1 MTPTIRKPNTARGYR
16 AGQSAIVA
24 GLALAF
30 SLSSWAID
38 FGRITVN
45 SQQGQPLNADVVLT
59 DVPVATPDNIR
70 LIASTADAA
79 DITAVA
85 RARADGALYI
95 HVESR
100 APINTQSLAL
110 EFEISYPTADVGKGI
125 ALMATVNRTLTVA
138 IPAAAMPVQT
148 PVANGPVNI
157 AVTNG
162 DTASEIVYEALTDAR
177 ANGAT
182 MNQMLVALQNQNP
195 KAFIESNV
203 NLIKAGQT
211 IQLPSTQDVLS
222 VDVAKANVT
231 IAAQNAAFKARKQ
244 RLADQAAQAKATQDP
259 TKGSVQAAEPAPA
272 NKGDRLELAAAG
284 SSNDQV
290 EALANQ
296 AADAERIAAEKETAE
311 RVQALEALATKTEE
325 TKSDGASNSNSSDA
339 TSSLGVSAPALPP
352 TAEQPTPAV
361 KESLLDRARA
371 HPFWSHPQ
379 VQNPFFKP
387 FIFLIVLMVMWVFW
401 PRRFTPE
408 TTTDLDPRLYS
419 ADVTEALN
427 HSRAAAAAQTTANA
441 PPPDDA
447 DLPAGGDP
455 LTRAHALWNE
465 GEYELAIHT
474 INAGIAQRPDR
485 ADYYMA
491 LLNFHLQQGAHLAFE
506 ATARDLQTIV
516 DEDSAEWAQCCDWGQ
531 RLDPGNPIYGPIPQ
545 RDIKEVT
552 ALKAS
557 DLDL

>member
-70 LIASTADAA
+70 LTASTADAA

-125 ALMATVNRTLTVA
+125 ALMATVNRTLTVT

-222 VDVAKANVT
+222 VDVGKANVT

-259 TKGSVQAAEPAPA
+259 TKGSVQAAEPAAA

-311 RVQALEALATKTEE
+311 RVQALEALATKQRRPSQT
-325 TKSDGASNSNSSDA
+325 
-339 TSSLGVSAPALPP
+339 
-352 TAEQPTPAV
+352 
-361 KESLLDRARA
+361 ARA
-371 HPFWSHPQ
+371 IQTAATRRQVWGCLRPPCPQRQSHPRQ
-379 VQNPFFKP
+379 LSKKACW
-387 FIFLIVLMVMWVFW
+387 I
-401 PRRFTPE
+401 
-408 TTTDLDPRLYS
+408 
-419 ADVTEALN
+419 
-427 HSRAAAAAQTTANA
+427 
-441 PPPDDA
+441 
-447 DLPAGGDP
+447 
-455 LTRAHALWNE
+455 AHARTLS
-465 GEYELAIHT
+465 GRTRRCKIHSSSHSS
-474 INAGIAQRPDR
+474 
-485 ADYYMA
+485 
-491 LLNFHLQQGAHLAFE
+491 F
-506 ATARDLQTIV
+506 
-516 DEDSAEWAQCCDWGQ
+516 
-531 RLDPGNPIYGPIPQ
+531 
-545 RDIKEVT
+545 
-552 ALKAS
+552 
-557 DLDL
+557 

>member
-70 LIASTADAA
+70 LTASTADAA

-125 ALMATVNRTLTVA
+125 ALMATVNRTLTVT

-222 VDVAKANVT
+222 VDVGKANVT

-259 TKGSVQAAEPAPA
+259 TKGSVQAAEPAAA

-311 RVQALEALATKTEE
+311 RVQALEALANKTEE
-325 TKSDGASNSNSSDA
+325 PQSDGASNSNSSDA

-352 TAEQPTPAV
+352 TAEPPTPAV

-387 FIFLIVLMVMWVFW
+387 FIFLIVLMVAM
-401 PRRFTPE
+401 
-408 TTTDLDPRLYS
+408 
-419 ADVTEALN
+419 
-427 HSRAAAAAQTTANA
+427 
-441 PPPDDA
+441 
-447 DLPAGGDP
+447 
-455 LTRAHALWNE
+455 
-465 GEYELAIHT
+465 I
-474 INAGIAQRPDR
+474 
-485 ADYYMA
+485 
-491 LLNFHLQQGAHLAFE
+491 LLL
-506 ATARDLQTIV
+506 I
-516 DEDSAEWAQCCDWGQ
+516 S
-531 RLDPGNPIYGPIPQ
+531 
-545 RDIKEVT
+545 IKIS
-552 ALKAS
+552 KN
-557 DLDL
+557 